1 MFFFLCPTSHLESK
15 RRGGGRKVE
24 NREEDGGGA
33 ESHLLEVGNQIT
45 VPVLVNFFSHSNK
58 TPEGSNISEERL
70 IGFMV

>member
-1 MFFFLCPTSHLESK
+1 M
-15 RRGGGRKVE
+15 
-24 NREEDGGGA
+24 GGGA